1 MGHWGVQRRPNQP
14 GKPRRAS
21 HSGIQETNT
30 YSSTT
35 QSRPVT
41 RTHSCTI
48 STKYSASYLPPE
60 ASNLSDYYS
69 TLCSNK
75 ATKFYEEH
83 HCSNH
88 ESSTPYQHWQNA
100 VERDIQTILCNV
112 STTIQSQDCLLRADT
127 RAHALTHWTRLHNAL
142 PHSTHPHASSTRNS
156 APSISTNSYMATY
169 DIHHTITKGSSCK

>member
-83 HCSNH
+83 HCSTH
-88 ESSTPYQHWQNA
+88 ESFTPYQHWQNA
-100 VERDIQTILCNV
+100 VIQTIRPLQLMSPLQYRARTACFAQTPGHTHSPTGPAYITFSPTAHTRTPHQPEIQHHRSV
-112 STTIQSQDCLLRADT
+112 PIRIWRPTTYTTQ
-127 RAHALTHWTRLHNAL
+127 
-142 PHSTHPHASSTRNS
+142 
-156 APSISTNSYMATY
+156 
-169 DIHHTITKGSSCK
+169 